1 MFYWLG
7 CKSGEPKGFSLL
19 FFYRF
24 SSAKI
29 NLLKFAAYSFTMLKI
44 DRLTFSYND
53 IPVLKNINLSI
64 EKGESVAVIGE
75 SGCGKSTLL
84 KLIYGQYDL
93 DEGTISY
100 DEKPILGPKFN
111 LIPGEDYIK
120 YLAQDFDL
128 MPFITVEENIGKFL
142 SNIHKDK
149 KAARVHE
156 LLEMVEMTEF
166 AKVKAKFLS
175 GGQQQRVAIARV
187 LALEPEILLLDEPF
201 SHIDTFRKNTLRRSL
216 FCYLKEKNITC
227 VMATHDSTDILAFT
241 DEVAIMKN
249 GEILQ
254 KGKPQLMYQNPQN
267 RYTAALFDEVNVIS
281 ESFLK
286 RSGDPNCMIL
296 VYPHQL
302 KMAAQ
307 SLLAVTVKK
316 SYFKGSHFLIEAQ
329 YIGGTLFFNHHATL
343 QNGILTYLVY

>member
-1 MFYWLG
+1 
-7 CKSGEPKGFSLL
+7 
-19 FFYRF
+19 
-24 SSAKI
+24 
-29 NLLKFAAYSFTMLKI
+29 MLQI
-44 DRLTFSYND
+44 DQLTFSYNHF
-53 IPVLKNINLSI
+53 PVLKNINLSI
-64 EKGESVAVIGE
+64 EKGQNIAIIGE

-93 DEGTISY
+93 DEGSISY
-100 DEKPILGPKFN
+100 DGKPILGPKFN

-128 MPFITVEENIGKFL
+128 MQFITVEENIGKFL
-142 SNIHKDK
+142 SNIYKDK

-201 SHIDTFRKNTLRRSL
+201 SQIDTFRKNSLRRNL
-216 FCYLKEKNITC
+216 FRYLKEKNITC
-227 VMATHDSTDILAFT
+227 IMATHDSTDILAFA
-241 DEVAIMKN
+241 DVVAVMKN
-249 GEILQ
+249 GEILHQ
-254 KGKPQLMYQNPQN
+254 GPPYLVYKNPEDF
-267 RYTAALFDEVNVIS
+267 YTASLFDEVNAIP

-286 RSGDPNCMIL
+286 LSGDSDTILL

-302 KMAAQ
+302 KTATQ
-307 SLLAVTVKK
+307 SPLAVTVKK

-329 YIGGTLFFNHHATL
+329 YTGGILFFNHGSAL
-343 QNGILTYLVY
+343 QNGLLAYLVY

>member
-1 MFYWLG
+1 MFLMVN
-7 CKSGEPKGFSLL
+7 KSSLHKLSDNLPKFV
-19 FFYRF
+19 
-24 SSAKI
+24 
-29 NLLKFAAYSFTMLKI
+29 NYSFIMLQI
-44 DRLTFSYND
+44 DQLTFSYND
-53 IPVLKNINLSI
+53 FPVLKNINLSI
-64 EKGESVAVIGE
+64 EKGQNVAIIGE

-84 KLIYGQYDL
+84 KLVYGQYDL
-93 DEGTISY
+93 DEGSISY
-100 DEKPILGPKFN
+100 DGKPILGPKFN

-142 SNIHKDK
+142 SNIYKDK

-156 LLEMVEMTEF
+156 LLDMVEMTEF

-201 SHIDTFRKNTLRRSL
+201 SHIDTFRKNKLRRNL
-216 FCYLKEKNITC
+216 FQYLKNNHISC
-227 VMATHDSTDILAFT
+227 IMATHDSTDILAFA
-241 DEVAIMKN
+241 DEAIIMKN

-254 KGKPQLMYQNPQN
+254 KGKPQDIYNDPEN
-267 RYTAALFDEVNVIS
+267 FYTATLFDEVNVIA

-286 RSGDPNCMIL
+286 PAGNPEKTIL

-302 KMAAQ
+302 KITTQ
-307 SLLAVTVKK
+307 SALAVTVKK
-316 SYFKGSHFLIEAQ
+316 TYFKGSHFLVEAQ
-329 YIGGTLFFNHHATL
+329 YSGGILFFNHPSNL
-343 QNGILTYLVY
+343 QKGLLAYLVY